1 MKRKWAWAVVIG
13 LIGIASYASNLLA
26 TPSSG
31 FTPAQQWKGVFGELD
46 LRVVSND
53 PRHKVRIKTKGL
65 SDVYVTRN
73 AIEPGGQ
80 SGWHTHPGPSLII
93 VTVGEITAYAGD
105 DRKCRPTRYRA
116 GEGFVDEGGEHV
128 HVLRNETNAP
138 AETVAVQFLPKDA
151 TRRIDAPDP
160 GNCASSGLL
169 PISPPRGG

>member
-1 MKRKWAWAVVIG
+1 M
-13 LIGIASYASNLLA
+13 
-26 TPSSG
+26 PS
-31 FTPAQQWKGVFGELD
+31 A
-46 LRVVSND
+46 D

-73 AIEPGGQ
+73 AIDPGGQ
-80 SGWHTHPGPSLII
+80 SGWRTHPGPSLII
-93 VTVGEITAYAGD
+93 VTLGEITAYEGD
-105 DRKCRPTRYRA
+105 DSHCRPTRYRA

-160 GNCASSGLL
+160 GNCPSSGAA
-169 PISPPRGG
+169 PIFPRGAERDPRERPLGSDRQVESSGGSGNWHTDSSKIQRVT